1 MNLLKKIIFPLLSIF
16 LAFRMIE
23 LMRILISTEP
33 KEYGFGLTFFFAF
46 LLTLYITGIF
56 AFLGFA
62 YPTNKVLPKS
72 YYKLKNPK
80 ILVKISR
87 ILGVKYFQMLLMLA
101 FWGTKKNRKKY
112 FNGTK
117 SGLKNFIFQTKQSEF
132 GHFAA
137 LIGISILSIIL
148 IPRGYYS
155 LVIIMTIINIIGNLY
170 PILLQRLHRV
180 RISKIMVDE

>member
-1 MNLLKKIIFPLLSIF
+1 
-16 LAFRMIE
+16 MIE
-23 LMRILISTEP
+23 LIQILIATAP
-33 KEYGFGLTFFFAF
+33 KDYGFGLTLLFAF
-46 LLTLYITGIF
+46 SLTLFITGIF

-62 YPTNKVLPKS
+62 YPTNIVLPQN
-72 YYKLKNPK
+72 YYRLKNPK
-80 ILVKISR
+80 RLVKISR
-87 ILGVKYFQMLLMLA
+87 IIGVKYFKMLIMLV

-137 LIGISILSIIL
+137 LISIALVSIIL
-148 IPRGYYS
+148 LPYGYNS
-155 LVIIMTIINIIGNLY
+155 LIIVMTLINIIGNLF

-180 RISKIMVDE
+180 RIEKVITNN